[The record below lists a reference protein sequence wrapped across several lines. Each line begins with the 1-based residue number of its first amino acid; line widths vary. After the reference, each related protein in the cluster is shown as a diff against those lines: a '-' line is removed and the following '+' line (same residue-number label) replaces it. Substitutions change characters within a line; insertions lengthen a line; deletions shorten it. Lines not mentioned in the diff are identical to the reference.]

1 MRTLTT
7 HPRSAAVTGIHFI
20 LPFFILNAIV
30 GNRIEPLFSLIRPGV
45 HTSPREYVLLAI
57 VLLLFPV
64 GAFIALSPTLRKD
77 AGGTRR
83 FYLLNALI
91 AALLLAVFAMISIGL
106 GSDIYRCDVLQV
118 PNCD

>member
-64 GAFIALSPTLRKD
+64 VRSSRSP
-77 AGGTRR
+77 RR
-83 FYLLNALI
+83 FAKTQ
-91 AALLLAVFAMISIGL
+91 AGHAVSTF
-106 GSDIYRCDVLQV
+106 
-118 PNCD
+118 